1 MINCHYYTW
10 VNEVKCLDK
19 INKIIDKK
27 SVFFDN
33 DIKKAKHSTKT
44 SKVKHI
50 DYIHLSKF
58 LNSYVNKALSVN
70 SDYFGYNLFSL
81 FPTTILNVNYY
92 SQNEKYEWHCDGS
105 RNPVNDIKL
114 TLLINISEKKYQG
127 GEFQVFLSE
136 NPETINSFSKGGDM
150 ILLKSSIL
158 HRVVPVIKGM
168 RKSLTIFFE
177 GPKFQ

>member
-10 VNEVKCLDK
+10 IDEVKCLDK

-27 SVFFDN
+27 SVIYDQDF
-33 DIKKAKHSTKT
+33 KKAKYSTKT
-44 SKVKHI
+44 STVKYI
-50 DYIHLSKF
+50 DYNHLSKF
-58 LNSYVNKALSVN
+58 LNDYVVKALSVN
-70 SDYFGYNLFSL
+70 SDCFGYNLFSL
-81 FPTTILNVNYY
+81 SPTTVLNVNYY
-92 SQNEKYEWHCDGS
+92 SENEKYEWHFDS
-105 RNPVNDIKL
+105 SQNPVNDVKL

-158 HRVVPVIKGM
+158 HRVIPIIKGM